1 MTKKTKPTAAK
12 TYSANDKERAIVK
25 LLAHAARTGATTAEL
40 ARLFMKG
47 RRNNAERAGWDVR
60 NNVRRPLRE
69 ALIERVEDG
78 RFRITSRGR
87 RALKQRTL

>member
-1 MTKKTKPTAAK
+1 MKTKTKKTAAE

-25 LLAHAARTGATTAEL
+25 LLAKRGAKGATTAEL
-40 ARLFMKG
+40 ARLFVKS

-69 ALIERVEDG
+69 DIIERVEDG

-87 RALKQRTL
+87 SALKRRTL